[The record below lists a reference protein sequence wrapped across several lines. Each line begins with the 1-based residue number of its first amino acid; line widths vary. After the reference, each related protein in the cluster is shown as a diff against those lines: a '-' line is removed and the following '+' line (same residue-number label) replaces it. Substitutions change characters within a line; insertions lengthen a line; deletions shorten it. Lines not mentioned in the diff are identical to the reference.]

1 MNRTSPSRFVGA
13 AALALVAGLAAADE
27 QAAETRITVREP
39 LPYGHQIGDVLT
51 REITVYPAAGASVS
65 TKNLPKPGRANTW
78 LELRQIEQ
86 TSVAG
91 GGTRLRLQ
99 YQVTNVPELVR
110 TVSMPE
116 FAVPLDNGSKV
127 VRLPVNPSF
136 FTLAPMTPSTVLG
149 RDRLVEVQD
158 DTPAPQLDTT
168 DAEKRIQLTLLL
180 TLLPLLALA
189 YCWTPWERLLRP
201 QRPFARALREASRL
215 REAADETF
223 WPVALK
229 AMHRALDATAGCT
242 VFPGQT
248 AALVGRQAAYARLE
262 ADITMWLDES
272 RQLFFGSG
280 SFPQRDRRAEL
291 LRLLAEARAIER
303 GIQ

>member
-1 MNRTSPSRFVGA
+1 
-13 AALALVAGLAAADE
+13 
-27 QAAETRITVREP
+27 
-39 LPYGHQIGDVLT
+39 
-51 REITVYPAAGASVS
+51 
-65 TKNLPKPGRANTW
+65 
-78 LELRQIEQ
+78 
-86 TSVAG
+86 
-91 GGTRLRLQ
+91 
-99 YQVTNVPELVR
+99 
-110 TVSMPE
+110 
-116 FAVPLDNGSKV
+116 
-127 VRLPVNPSF
+127 
-136 FTLAPMTPSTVLG
+136 
-149 RDRLVEVQD
+149 
-158 DTPAPQLDTT
+158 
-168 DAEKRIQLTLLL
+168 L

-215 REAADETF
+215 RDAADEMF